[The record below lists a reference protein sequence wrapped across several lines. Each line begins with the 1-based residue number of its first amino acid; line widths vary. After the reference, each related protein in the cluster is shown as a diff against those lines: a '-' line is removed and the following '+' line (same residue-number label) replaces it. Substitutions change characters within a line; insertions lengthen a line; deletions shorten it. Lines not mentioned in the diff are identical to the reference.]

1 VVVTEAATEAATE
14 RYRRF
19 LRRAQRTL
27 RALGERRHGL
37 RGLPFLA
44 AARLLGT
51 LGGMV
56 AAGHAPAAEL
66 PEDRADLMYHRY
78 DGGGVEAHGPALLV
92 RKSLL
97 NKVSLSA
104 LYYAD
109 IVSNASID
117 VVTTA
122 SPYDETRNEFGFAVD
137 YAVRDAMIT
146 FAASRSDEPDYIADS
161 FSLDVAQEV
170 FTGMTTV
177 SLGYTYGSDDVGKRD
192 IGFFDQAKHS
202 RYRLGLTQI
211 LTPTWLASANFEIV
225 SDDGFLG
232 SPYRSAR
239 VFGAA
244 VPERVPRTRTS
255 RAVKGRVIGEIAPA
269 LALRGEYRYFWDT
282 WDITAHT
289 FDLGLS
295 RRFGEKWLIDAYA
308 RAYRQDGA
316 LFYADN
322 ATSETLYVTRNR
334 QLSTYNSVALGARAT
349 YTWMQV
355 PGKYEIRLHGALE
368 RTNTDFSDFT
378 DVRNGSLYSSDATV
392 LQLFVSADF

>member
-1 VVVTEAATEAATE
+1 VAATE
-14 RYRRF
+14 RCRRA
-19 LRRAQRTL
+19 LRRAHRALRTL
-27 RALGERRHGL
+27 AERHSGA

-44 AARLLGT
+44 AARLLGA
-51 LGGMV
+51 LGGLT
-56 AAGHAPAAEL
+56 AAGHSQAIEL
-66 PEDRADLMYHRY
+66 PENRADLMYHLY

-97 NKVSLSA
+97 NKVSLSG

-109 IVSNASID
+109 ILSNASID

-122 SPYDETRNEFGFAVD
+122 SPYDETRHEYGVGVD
-137 YAVRDAMIT
+137 YAVRDALIT
-146 FAASRSDEPDYIADS
+146 FAASRSDEPDYIADT

-170 FTGMTTV
+170 FTGMTSV

-192 IGFFDQAKHS
+192 VGFFDQANHW

-211 LTPTWLASANFEIV
+211 LTPSWLASANFEVV

-232 SPYRSAR
+232 NPYRSAR

-255 RAVKGRVIGEIAPA
+255 RAAKFRVIGEVAPA
-269 LALRGEYRYFWDT
+269 WSVRGEYRYFWDT

-289 FDLGLS
+289 FELGTARS
-295 RRFGEKWLIDAYA
+295 FGEQWLVDAYV
-308 RAYRQDGA
+308 RAYRQDAA

-334 QLSTYNSVALGARAT
+334 QLSTYDNVALGA
-349 YTWMQV
+349 
-355 PGKYEIRLHGALE
+355 GDLHLDAGAE
-368 RTNTDFSDFT
+368 
-378 DVRNGSLYSSDATV
+378 
-392 LQLFVSADF
+392 QI

>member
-1 VVVTEAATEAATE
+1 VATEAATA
-14 RYRRF
+14 RCGRA

-27 RALGERRHGL
+27 RTLGERCSGV

-44 AARLLGT
+44 AARLLGA
-51 LGGMV
+51 LGGIV
-56 AAGHAPAAEL
+56 ATGHAQAVEL

-78 DGGGVEAHGPALLV
+78 DGGGVEVSGPALLV
-92 RKSLL
+92 RKNLL

-109 IVSNASID
+109 IMSNASID

-122 SPYDETRNEFGFAVD
+122 SPFRETRNEFGFGVD
-137 YAVRDAMIT
+137 YAVRDSLIT
-146 FAASRSDEPDYIADS
+146 LAASRSDEPDYIADAI
-161 FSLDVAQEV
+161 SLDVAQEV
-170 FTGMTTV
+170 FDGMTTV
-177 SLGYTYGSDDVGKRD
+177 SLGYTYGSDDVGKVD
-192 IGFFDQAKHS
+192 VGFFDQAKHW

-211 LTPTWLASANFEIV
+211 LTPSWVASANVEVV

-244 VPERVPRTRTS
+244 VPERIPRTRTS
-255 RAVKGRVIGEIAPA
+255 RAVKFRVIGEVIPGWSV
-269 LALRGEYRYFWDT
+269 RGGYRYFWDT

-289 FDLGLS
+289 FDLGVS
-295 RRFGEKWLIDAYA
+295 KRFGEQWLVDAYA
-308 RAYRQDGA
+308 RNYRQDGA

-334 QLSTYNSVALGARAT
+334 QLSTYDSVALGVMAT
-349 YTWMQV
+349 YTWKRV
-355 PGKYEIRLHGALE
+355 PGKYEIRLQGAIE
-368 RTNTDFSDFT
+368 RTQTDYSDFT
-378 DVRNGSLYSSDATV
+378 DVRNGSLYSYDATV
-392 LQLFVSADF
+392 VQVFVSANF

>member
-1 VVVTEAATEAATE
+1 M
-14 RYRRF
+14 
-19 LRRAQRTL
+19 
-27 RALGERRHGL
+27 

-44 AARLLGT
+44 AARLLGA
-51 LGGMV
+51 LGGTI
-56 AAGHAPAAEL
+56 ATGHAQAVEL

-109 IVSNASID
+109 ILSNASID

-122 SPYDETRNEFGFAVD
+122 SPYDETRHEYGFAVD
-137 YAVRDAMIT
+137 YAVRDALIT
-146 FAASRSDEPDYIADS
+146 LAAARSDEPDYIADS

-170 FTGMTTV
+170 FSGMTTV
-177 SLGYTYGSDDVGKRD
+177 SLGYTYGSDDVGKVGE
-192 IGFFDQAKHS
+192 GFFDQAKHW

-211 LTPTWLASANFEIV
+211 LTPSWVASANAEVV

-232 SPYRSAR
+232 SPYRSAL

-244 VPERVPRTRTS
+244 VPERIPRTRTS
-255 RAVKGRVIGEIAPA
+255 RAVKFRVIGEVIPG
-269 LALRGEYRYFWDT
+269 LSVRGGYRYFWDT
-282 WDITAHT
+282 WDINAHT

-295 RRFGEKWLIDAYA
+295 KRFGEQWLVDAYA
-308 RAYRQDGA
+308 RNYRQTGA

-334 QLSTYNSVALGARAT
+334 QLSTYDSVALGVQAT
-349 YTWMQV
+349 YTWKRV
-355 PGKYEIRLHGALE
+355 AGRYEIRLHGALE
-368 RTNTDFSDFT
+368 RTQTDYSDFT
-378 DVRNGSLYSSDATV
+378 DVRNCALYSYDATV
-392 LQLFVSADF
+392 AQVFVSANF